1 MVAQAELATAQ
12 EQLDAKQ
19 QELDAVQVTH
29 SGTLTFT
36 VSVVMPTIK
45 QKNFTMFFTLSPD
58 SKARVCTY
66 SVKPHSCV

>member
-29 SGTLTFT
+29 SGILTFPI
-36 VSVVMPTIK
+36 SVVLPTIK
-45 QKNFTMFFTLSPD
+45 QKNFTANWDNFFHFIYRL
-58 SKARVCTY
+58 
-66 SVKPHSCV
+66 